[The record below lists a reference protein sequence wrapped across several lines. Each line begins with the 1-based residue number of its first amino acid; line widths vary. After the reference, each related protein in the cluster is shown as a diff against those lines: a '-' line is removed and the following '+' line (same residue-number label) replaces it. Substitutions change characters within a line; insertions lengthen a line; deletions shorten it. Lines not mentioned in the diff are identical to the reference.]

1 MFVTRFAPSPTGP
14 LHLGHAYS
22 AILAH
27 DMARAA
33 GGRFLLRMEDTDL
46 ERCRPEWDAL
56 IQEDLRW
63 LGLTWDGPIHRQ
75 SGHIASYNSR
85 LEALEGKGLLYP
97 CSCTRADIR
106 AALSAPQEGVAFAV
120 YPGTCRY
127 RGMETR
133 QPGDA
138 LRLNLAAALD
148 YLCVD
153 HPAPTPG
160 VKRLPLPPGERDG
173 VRGKPQPD
181 PAATPDDPGAKE
193 TPSPTGPPPLP
204 PGERAGVRGTSP
216 KDFTFTETGPAHAGT
231 HRIDPAQAMA
241 RIGDVVLS
249 RKGEDIVAY
258 FLASAFDDA
267 DQGVTHVI
275 RGEDLFDFTPVQVIL
290 QHLFGLPTPIYHHHR
305 LIRDENGKRLAKRDD
320 ARAVQKYR
328 ADGATP
334 ADIRR
339 MVGLPNP

>member
-22 AILAH
+22 AIFAH

-46 ERCRPEWDAL
+46 ERCKPEWDAL
-56 IQEDLRW
+56 IQEDLAW

-75 SGHIASYNSR
+75 SDHIASYNAR
-85 LEALEGKGLLYP
+85 LEALETTGLLYP

-106 AALSAPQEGVAFAV
+106 AALAAPQEGVAFNV
-120 YPGTCRY
+120 YPGTCRH
-127 RGMETR
+127 RRMETR

-148 YLCVD
+148 LLSAADESKPVQ
-153 HPAPTPG
+153 HR
-160 VKRLPLPPGERDG
+160 RLPLPSGERDG
-173 VRGKPQPD
+173 VRGQQAPRSL
-181 PAATPDDPGAKE
+181 AF
-193 TPSPTGPPPLP
+193 S
-204 PGERAGVRGTSP
+204 
-216 KDFTFTETGPAHAGT
+216 ETGPTHAGT
-231 HRIDPAQAMA
+231 HRIDRDRAM
-241 RIGDVVLS
+241 RQIGDVVLS

-275 RGEDLFDFTPVQVIL
+275 RGEDLFDFTPIQVIL

-305 LIRDENGKRLAKRDD
+305 LIRDDQGKRLAKRDD
-320 ARAVQKYR
+320 ARAIRTYR
-328 ADGATP
+328 AEGATP